1 MWPPLVPSRSASADM
16 VREARPSS
24 AIAAMASSSIRSWV
38 TCPSRRR
45 AAPATAA
52 APRSLAPAP
61 SLCGTAFGIDLN
73 RIPAGVLTWPELV
86 THLEC
91 HSRT

>member
-45 AAPATAA
+45 AVPATAA
-52 APRSLAPAP
+52 VPVPLFRPLRRARIRRARIRPVRTDPNRNLRRS
-61 SLCGTAFGIDLN
+61 
-73 RIPAGVLTWPELV
+73 
-86 THLEC
+86 
-91 HSRT
+91 